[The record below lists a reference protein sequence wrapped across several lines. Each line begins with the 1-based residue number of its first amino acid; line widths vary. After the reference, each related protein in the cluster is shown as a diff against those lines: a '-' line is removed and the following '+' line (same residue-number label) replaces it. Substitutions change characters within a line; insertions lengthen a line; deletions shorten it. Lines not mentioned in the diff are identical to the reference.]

1 MKKIINNKLANI
13 YLEEDNETTKKDY
26 SKQDFRYDY
35 SDDID
40 KDYSFQDYGY
50 EYMDDD
56 LEEIL
61 TSIEQELYLAFNS
74 LDTLAKEK
82 NIKKVYLYKNKK
94 INKRFLKEFSV
105 NELHQKFIDA
115 LYKRLSKY
123 LDKVK
128 RIKLENGKLIKKGD
142 SIFIKYKV
150 VKPKPFT
157 QKDF

>member
-13 YLEEDNETTKKDY
+13 YLEEDSETTQKDY

-56 LEEIL
+56 LEERL